1 MGQALIPPPHAV
13 LCWIDDLAVYVE
25 LPCLDGTFHRL
36 TFPLSESGLSRALNL
51 LRSRPKPQSAL
62 PQARAIPSS
71 KFTTS
76 QLDAALSALRRVGV
90 A

>member
-1 MGQALIPPPHAV
+1 MGQALVPPPHAV

-25 LPCLDGTFHRL
+25 LPCTDGTFHRL
-36 TFPLSESGLSRALNL
+36 TFPLSENGLSRALNL
-51 LRSRPKPQSAL
+51 LRSRPKPESHL
-62 PQARAIPSS
+62 PPRAIPSS
-71 KFTTS
+71 RFTTS